1 MNKRAAGVAFVFIAA
16 FLFLGRYV
24 VAAIY
29 MSGTSSWDAEF
40 FSNGLE
46 YVGTPLL
53 ILSIISL
60 VVGCIYL
67 FFAETEHWK
76 DDELAENE
84 KKSEE

>member
-1 MNKRAAGVAFVFIAA
+1 MNKRAAGVVFICVAA
-16 FLFLGRYV
+16 FLYASRYI

-29 MSGTSSWDAEF
+29 MSGVLSWDAEL

-46 YVGTPLL
+46 YVGSSLL

-67 FFAETEHWK
+67 FFAETAHL
-76 DDELAENE
+76 DDEVGQE
-84 KKSEE
+84 KEKSEE